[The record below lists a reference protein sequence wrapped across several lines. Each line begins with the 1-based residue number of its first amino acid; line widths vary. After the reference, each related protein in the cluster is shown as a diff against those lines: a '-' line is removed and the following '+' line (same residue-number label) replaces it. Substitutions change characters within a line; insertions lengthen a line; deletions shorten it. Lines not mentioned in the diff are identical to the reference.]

1 MRRTPRFPALPVAA
15 LLALLS
21 PVLGAAFSHV
31 AEGDLVADREM
42 PTLDGG
48 RAPLLGH
55 ARASVFVFFR
65 PNQDHSQQVL
75 AQLAQLE
82 AELAGRPVRFVAV
95 TSDGYDRAAV
105 RALVQATGIRM
116 PVLLDV
122 GDALY
127 GELGVALHPVVGI
140 TGADHRLS
148 GYQHFL
154 KINMLDALRGRVRVA
169 LGEIPPSAL
178 AAILD
183 PPAAANVDPASAA
196 AHRRLKLARMLLDR
210 GHADKAAESARA
222 AIQESPGSA
231 EAHAV
236 LAAALAASGRC
247 AESASELA
255 AARKLDPG
263 APAPAAA
270 CRPVAGR

>member
-1 MRRTPRFPALPVAA
+1 MRRTRRSPALPIAAVLA
-15 LLALLS
+15 LLA
-21 PVLGAAFSHV
+21 PALGAAFSHV
-31 AEGDLVADREM
+31 AEGDLIADREM

-55 ARASVFVFFR
+55 ARSSVFVFFR
-65 PNQDHSQQVL
+65 PNQDHSEQVL

-82 AELAGRPVRFVAV
+82 KELAGRPVRFVAV
-95 TSDGYDRAAV
+95 TSDGYDRAEV
-105 RALVQATGIRM
+105 RALVKATGVRM

-154 KINMLDALRGRVRVA
+154 KINMLDAVRGRILVA
-169 LGEIPPSAL
+169 LGELPPSAL
-178 AAILD
+178 AAILN
-183 PPAAANVDPASAA
+183 PPAAANVDTASAA

-210 GHADKAAESARA
+210 GHAEKATESARRA
-222 AIQESPGSA
+222 VQESPASA
-231 EAHAV
+231 EAHAL
-236 LAAALAASGRC
+236 LAEALAASGRC
-247 AESASELA
+247 GEAAAELA
-255 AARKLDPG
+255 AARRLDPG
-263 APAPAAA
+263 VAAPKGA
-270 CRPVAGR
+270 CQPVAGR

>member
-1 MRRTPRFPALPVAA
+1 MRRTSRSPALPVAA
-15 LLALLS
+15 LLALLA
-21 PVLGAAFSHV
+21 PALGAAFSHV
-31 AEGDLVADREM
+31 AEGDLVVDREM

-48 RAPLLGH
+48 RARLLGH

-82 AELAGRPVRFVAV
+82 KELTGRPVRFVAV
-95 TSDGYDRAAV
+95 TSDTYDRAEV
-105 RALVQATGIRM
+105 RALVQATGLRM
-116 PVLLDV
+116 PVLIDV

-154 KINMLDALRGRVRVA
+154 KINMLDAVRGRVLVA

-178 AAILD
+178 AAILN
-183 PPAAANVDPASAA
+183 PPAAANVDPSSAA
-196 AHRRLKLARMLLDR
+196 AHRRLKLARMLLDH
-210 GHADKAAESARA
+210 GHADKAAESAQA
-222 AIQESPGSA
+222 AVRESPDWAAAHALLA
-231 EAHAV
+231 EALSAAGRCTES
-236 LAAALAASGRC
+236 AAA
-247 AESASELA
+247 LA

-263 APAPAAA
+263 APAPKGTCQPA
-270 CRPVAGR
+270 AGR